1 MASPISFEQFKNNP
15 ITAIAFVAILA
26 VGYMFNHITT
36 SHENQLK
43 DQDERIEQL
52 DKRVEQYQ
60 QRLEEVNTKL
70 VECLAIKNQ

>member
-15 ITAIAFVAILA
+15 ITAIAFVAIIT
-26 VGYMFNHITT
+26 VGYLFNQITT
-36 SHENQLK
+36 SHEKQLE

-52 DKRVEQYQ
+52 EDRVELYQ

-70 VECLAIKNQ
+70 VECLALKNQ